1 MLYKNNTKQ
10 SNKETIRT
18 MSRRTQQQDNPTPST
33 EPTSTQEGA
42 GNNEFL
48 PKIQKNNY
56 NKFLQELKEG
66 KKHSTI

>member
-1 MLYKNNTKQ
+1 
-10 SNKETIRT
+10 